1 MAWRLCRRE
10 VLAAAGGLLAGS
22 TAGCGGIL
30 AGSGPDVRVPDRTPV
45 GVPFPIRVSGVADV
59 DSVVVSATDGR
70 GRAFE
75 RTLDVTDFEDGAP
88 IPAEAFHDG
97 DPSSFVERSP
107 TSSSTVVSGGL
118 DGEGPPRMPLQPL
131 RPVDD
136 GTPNAFVGND
146 RGGDL
151 VAEHEVTVEASG
163 GGDVVASGACLRV
176 NVAPDIEERRVPADD
191 LVGRIA
197 LPDSDGPLPGVVV
210 LHGSAANDLYA
221 WSRRLATHGYAVL
234 TLKYFDAYGL
244 PETLDA
250 IPLEYFDRAVEWFGA
265 RSAVDGDRIGF
276 VGISRGVEAALLTA
290 VNYDGSTAVV
300 GYGGSGIASFGIDRL
315 GGSPE
320 EGLVDPAGW
329 EAAWTR
335 DGEPVAT
342 AEEVEYAIRNPSPD
356 DPEALGG
363 AGIPVEDV
371 EGPVLLHA
379 GRDDRLW
386 PAVAYSEYANNR
398 LDHFGVSYPHALY
411 VYEGAGH
418 AFHTPYGYYE
428 DPRTNDDLGGT
439 PSTNARAAADSWV
452 RTLEYLE
459 AGLKEE

>member
-1 MAWRLCRRE
+1 MVDPRCRRE
-10 VLAAAGGLLAGS
+10 VLAAAGGLLAS
-22 TAGCGGIL
+22 SVAGCGELL
-30 AGSGPDVRVPDRTPV
+30 AESGPEVRVPERTPI
-45 GVPFPIRVSGVADV
+45 GVPFPVRVSRMADV
-59 DSVVVSATDGR
+59 ESIVVSASDGY

-75 RTLDVTDFEDGAP
+75 RTLDVTGLEDGEP
-88 IPAEAFHDG
+88 IPAAAFLDG
-97 DPSSFVERSP
+97 ESSSFAERSP
-107 TSSSTVVSGGL
+107 SSSSTVVSRGL
-118 DGEGPPRMPLQPL
+118 GYEGPPKMPLQHL

-136 GTPNAFVGND
+136 GTPNAFVSND
-146 RGGDL
+146 RGGD
-151 VAEHEVTVEASG
+151 VVTEHEVTVEAASG
-163 GGDVVASGACLRV
+163 GEIVASESGRRV
-176 NVAPDIEERRVPADD
+176 NEAPGIEERPVPADD

-197 LPDSDGPLPGVVV
+197 MPDSDGPLPGVVV
-210 LHGSAANDLYA
+210 LHGSAGNDLYA
-221 WSRRLATHGYAVL
+221 WSRRLATHGYATL
-234 TLKYFDAYGL
+234 TLKYVDADGL
-244 PETLDA
+244 PETLDDV
-250 IPLEYFDRAVEWFGA
+250 PLEYFDRAVEWFAG
-265 RSAVDGDRIGF
+265 RENVVGDRIGF

-290 VNYDGSTAVV
+290 VNYDGSSAVV

-315 GGSPE
+315 GGSAA

-342 AEEVEYAIRNPSPD
+342 AEEVESAVRAPNPD

-386 PAVAYSEYANNR
+386 PAVAYSEYAIDR
-398 LDHFGVSYPHALY
+398 LDHFDVPHPHALY

-418 AFHTPYGYYE
+418 VFYTPYGYYE
-428 DPRTNDDLGGT
+428 RPRENEAFGGT

-452 RTLEYLE
+452 RTLDYLD
-459 AGLKEE
+459 AGLRGE